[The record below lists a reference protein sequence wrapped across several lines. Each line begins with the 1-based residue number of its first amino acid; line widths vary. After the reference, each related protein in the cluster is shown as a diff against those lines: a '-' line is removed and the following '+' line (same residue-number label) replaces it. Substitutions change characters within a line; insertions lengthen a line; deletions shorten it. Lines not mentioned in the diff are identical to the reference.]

1 MAKYILKRVLIA
13 IPIFI
18 GITAIVYVLSCL
30 APGNVV
36 DVLASQNNM
45 TKEAYDAAIVK
56 YGLDQPIIIRYLRWL
71 GNLLQGNLG
80 ISTRTQQPI
89 WDMIM
94 ERLPSS
100 LLLTVTSLVVS
111 VVISIPLGVMAAY
124 KPYSAWDNISSA
136 VSFVGASA
144 PNFFISLI
152 FVYIFAAKL
161 NWLPAQGMYTT
172 GGGGGFIDL
181 VRHMVLPVIVLC
193 VQMMGSFIKQTR
205 GSVMEVMNEE
215 YIKTARQKGISE
227 ARVVVFHALRNAWI
241 PIVTTIGLNIPF
253 LVGGAVVTEQ
263 IFAWPGIGS
272 LMITAINTRDYD
284 LIMGVTVLISVVV
297 LAANIVLDIV
307 YAWLDPRIGLEKK
320 ED

>member
-1 MAKYILKRVLIA
+1 MFKYLLKRILIA

-18 GITAIVYVLSCL
+18 GITAIVYTLSCL

-45 TKEAYDAAIVK
+45 TKEAYEAAVIK
-56 YGLDQPIIIRYLRWL
+56 YGLDQPIIVRYLHWL
-71 GNLLQGNLG
+71 VNLLHGDFG
-80 ISTRTQQPI
+80 ISTRTQMPI
-89 WDMIM
+89 WTMIS

-100 LLLTVTSLVVS
+100 LLLTATSLIVS
-111 VVISIPLGVMAAY
+111 VLISVPLGVMAAY
-124 KPYSAWDNISSA
+124 KPYSAWDNVSSA
-136 VSFVGASA
+136 VSFFGASA

-152 FVYIFAAKL
+152 AVYFFAAKL

-172 GGGGGFIDL
+172 GGDKGLLDL
-181 VRHMVLPVIVLC
+181 IRHMILPVLVLC
-193 VQMMGSFIKQTR
+193 IQMMGSFIKQTR

-215 YIKTARQKGISE
+215 YIKTARQKGITE

-284 LIMGVTVLISVVV
+284 LIMGVTVLIAIVV
-297 LAANIVLDIV
+297 LAANILMDLI
-307 YAWLDPRIGLEKK
+307 YAWLDPRIGYGK
-320 ED
+320 

>member
-1 MAKYILKRVLIA
+1 MAKYILKRILIA
-13 IPIFI
+13 IPIFL
-18 GITAIVYVLSCL
+18 GITIIVYALSCL

-36 DVLASQNNM
+36 DVMASQSNM
-45 TKEAYDAAIVK
+45 TQEAYEAAIK
-56 YGLDQPIIIRYLRWL
+56 QFGLDQPIIVRYGHWL
-71 GNLLQGNLG
+71 LNLLQGDMG
-80 ISTRTQQPI
+80 ISVRTQQPI

-94 ERLPSS
+94 ERIPSS
-100 LLLTVTSLVVS
+100 LLLTVSSLIVS
-111 VVISIPLGVMAAY
+111 ILISIPLGTMAAY
-124 KPYSAWDNISSA
+124 KPYSVWDNISSV
-136 VSFVGASA
+136 VSFVGASV

-152 FVYIFAAKL
+152 CVYFFAAKM

-172 GGGGGFIDL
+172 GGNEGIGDL
-181 VRHMVLPVIVLC
+181 IHHMILPVAVLC
-193 VQMMGSFIKQTR
+193 VQMMGNFIKQTR

-227 ARVVVFHALRNAWI
+227 SRVILFHALRNAWI

-284 LIMGVTVLISVVV
+284 LIMGVTVLIAIVV
-297 LAANIVLDIV
+297 LVANIVLDLI
-307 YAWLDPRIGLEKK
+307 YAWLDPRIGYSK
-320 ED
+320 